1 MALTTVVVNGNIH
14 LPDGAVPDSA
24 TLEFRLV
31 GNGFDMT
38 SNEVIPQSFIADDLN
53 VSTGAFTANLW
64 PNDRGSLA
72 TYYQCILTFTGSSR
86 GKKFSI
92 QLGDFQVPEAG
103 APHEFATLRTNGV
116 VSANSV
122 IVSQLTQAQYD
133 TVAGTV
139 VNAEAVEAAAGVAE
153 AARDG
158 AVAASIASGTYVD
171 TTLAGAIAAGLAG
184 TSDTETFFATGADVD
199 YIGLYLHDG
208 GSEREYTTAR
218 LPKPSFVENY
228 TSRKDLLS
236 YRTTPLTHDGSGK
249 HGIIYVTV
257 GQSLSVPR
265 DYSSGVDKVTW
276 TSPHALMVSGGYYR
290 NAFSGVST
298 NVTAFNAPAST
309 YASLTQFVPSST
321 QAAKCEGF
329 AMMAD
334 CPTVVGSY
342 AIGARDYTDLRKGG
356 SSLFVDF
363 SMFLSQ
369 SVALLRSEYD
379 CTDIDVVVSF
389 AHGEAETD
397 YVASGGGAGTP
408 TSKSAYQG
416 YMREW
421 VYDITQTVRLAM
433 NDLTCRPHFIWHQ
446 MGGVFHDDW
455 RAIMEAQAEFADL
468 YPNVHLAGP
477 TTPYGFETD
486 RVHPQ
491 GEAQALMG
499 EWDWHL
505 YQRIR
510 AGLPTCLRARHFR
523 RSGAVITVPHEYVEG
538 PVQVDVTGD
547 NPNMTDASGFNSS
560 GAKCIYGVEV
570 VVDGATVDIASVA
583 VSGVSTVI
591 TLSADPTG
599 ATEILVRFG
608 MMTTPTGNGG
618 VPATTSRNNIRSAW
632 DGVPSRYLTDYT
644 HQIWQLNETV
654 EGAV

>member
-1 MALTTVVVNGNIH
+1 MAGVRTTFLDTVTYASELLANAANGTSRISLADLASQLASEGAIFDEIERLENIIQDAAPIYPDVSSGIAATASGAFFSVASNDPNILYSVYLNNEGAADTIGDMPTFSSLSGKADAEDVVA
-14 LPDGAVPDSA
+14 LDGRVA
-24 TLEFRLV
+24 TLED
-31 GNGFDMT
+31 G
-38 SNEVIPQSFIADDLN
+38 Q
-53 VSTGAFTANLW
+53 
-64 PNDRGSLA
+64 
-72 TYYQCILTFTGSSR
+72 SSR
-86 GKKFSI
+86 DQLVVERLTSAAMRRTSGAKK
-92 QLGDFQVPEAG
+92 
-103 APHEFATLRTNGV
+103 RGV
-116 VSANSV
+116 
-122 IVSQLTQAQYD
+122 
-133 TVAGTV
+133 
-139 VNAEAVEAAAGVAE
+139 
-153 AARDG
+153 
-158 AVAASIASGTYVD
+158 
-171 TTLAGAIAAGLAG
+171 
-184 TSDTETFFATGADVD
+184 
-199 YIGLYLHDG
+199 
-208 GSEREYTTAR
+208 
-218 LPKPSFVENY
+218 
-228 TSRKDLLS
+228 
-236 YRTTPLTHDGSGK
+236 
-249 HGIIYVTV
+249 IYVTV

-298 NVTAFNAPAST
+298 NVTAFNGPASA

-321 QAAKCEGF
+321 QASKCEGF
-329 AMMAD
+329 AMMTD
-334 CPTVVGSY
+334 CPTVLGSY

-356 SSLFVDF
+356 SSLFTDF
-363 SMFLSQ
+363 SMFISQ
-369 SVALLRSEYD
+369 AVALLKSDYG

-397 YVASGGGAGTP
+397 YIASGGNAGTP

-421 VYDITQTVRLAM
+421 VCDITQTVRLAM
-433 NDLTCRPHFIWHQ
+433 NDLTYLPHFIWHQ

-468 YPNVHLAGP
+468 YPNIHLAGP

-486 RVHPQ
+486 RTHPQ

-510 AGLPTCLRARHFR
+510 AGLPTCLRARLFR

-560 GAKCIYGVEV
+560 GAKCVYGVEV
-570 VVDGATVDIASVA
+570 VVDGSTVDISSVS

-591 TLSADPTG
+591 TLSADPSG

-608 MMTTPTGNGG
+608 MMTTTTGNGS
-618 VPATTSRNNIRSAW
+618 VPATTSRNNLRSAW
-632 DGVPSRYLTDYT
+632 GGVPSRYLTDYT

-654 EGAV
+654 EEAV